1 VERGGLKARKALQ
14 GFSETEKVQR
24 KPCGG
29 VDAVEARVREAA
41 APEGGGE
48 KVEEVAVLAQQCEM

>member
-1 VERGGLKARKALQ
+1 MKARKALQ

-41 APEGGGE
+41 ASEGGGE
-48 KVEEVAVLAQQCEM
+48 KVEEVAVLTQQCEM